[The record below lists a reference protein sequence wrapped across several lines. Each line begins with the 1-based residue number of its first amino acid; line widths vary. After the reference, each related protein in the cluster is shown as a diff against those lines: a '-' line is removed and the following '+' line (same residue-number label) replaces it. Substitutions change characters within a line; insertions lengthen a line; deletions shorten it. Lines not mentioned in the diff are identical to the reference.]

1 MNSKYRKTLEAIF
14 ANPINGNMEWRRI
27 EGLFMAVGAE
37 RIEGKGFRVT
47 FFLGEARADFHRP
60 HPDTA
65 ALRYRV
71 KAAREFLEKAGVKP

>member
-27 EGLFMAVGAE
+27 EGLFLAVGAE
-37 RIEGKGFRVT
+37 RIEGKGSRVT